1 MSDTQGENTKLF
13 RCQEH
18 GRLLGRVRKKP
29 KGHRL
34 QYERASK
41 EHQQVVYTTSHC
53 MSVLV
58 LSSSGYIHIAR
69 ADCLCRP
76 DRHDNTASVQSF
88 HSYKPRCMQQVE
100 AAQSK
105 SEKPMSC
112 TQSRN
117 LVSFS
122 KHTLLHFAQASA
134 SQDVV
139 KSLHFTCFSTNR
151 SCWKGELPAHAIS
164 LLLTRH

>member
-1 MSDTQGENTKLF
+1 MSDTQGEHTRLF

-53 MSVLV
+53 MSVFG

-88 HSYKPRCMQQVE
+88 RSYKPRCMQQVE

-112 TQSRN
+112 TQSRI
-117 LVSFS
+117 S
-122 KHTLLHFAQASA
+122 SA
-134 SQDVV
+134 SPSIPFCTSLRHQHHRTLSRVCILRAYPQIEVV
-139 KSLHFTCFSTNR
+139 GKENF
-151 SCWKGELPAHAIS
+151 
-164 LLLTRH
+164 LLMQLACC